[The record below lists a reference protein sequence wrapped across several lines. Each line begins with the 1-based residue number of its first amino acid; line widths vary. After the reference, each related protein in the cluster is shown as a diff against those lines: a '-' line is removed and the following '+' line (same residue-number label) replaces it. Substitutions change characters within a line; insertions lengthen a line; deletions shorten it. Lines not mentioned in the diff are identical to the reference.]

1 MAYSKRETIMKYSAL
16 YFLLSLLAVS
26 TTTKAVTITEI
37 QGGVAVYA
45 DSVMASSG
53 NYYDQNFVYD
63 SNLTLQQNFASPIN
77 PAALSTAVT
86 GSNLTTYAW
95 TPEYNLSSGVDRAY
109 IDLSF
114 ANNIYNGN
122 GADLV
127 LFFAGTGTN
136 FKDGTSKTFQ
146 FSMDIGGV
154 SLNGGGPFDV
164 VATKTSDIY
173 NDKFY
178 ASYAMIDLGL
188 FGFDQTTALG
198 DIRIYLDDKS
208 MPALA
213 ALGAYNTSAIVPLP
227 MSAVLFG
234 SGLTLLSLFRRK
246 RQA

>member
-1 MAYSKRETIMKYSAL
+1 MTQ
-16 YFLLSLLAVS
+16 
-26 TTTKAVTITEI
+26 AVTITEI
-37 QGGVAVYA
+37 QDGVAIYA
-45 DSVMASSG
+45 DSVATSSG

-63 SNLTLQQNFASPIN
+63 SSLTLEENFASPIN
-77 PAALSTAVT
+77 STALSTAVT
-86 GSNLTTYAW
+86 GDNLTTYAW

-109 IDLSF
+109 IDLNF
-114 ANNIYNGN
+114 ANSIYNAE
-122 GADLV
+122 GADLI
-127 LFFAGTGTN
+127 LFFAGTGTT

-146 FSMDIGGV
+146 FSMDIGNIA
-154 SLNGGGPFDV
+154 LNDGGLFDV
-164 VATKTSDIY
+164 VATTTSDIY

-178 ASYAMIDLGL
+178 ASYAMIDLDL

-213 ALGAYNTSAIVPLP
+213 ALGAYNTSAVPLP

-246 RQA
+246 HKSDIPR

>member
-1 MAYSKRETIMKYSAL
+1 MAYSNRETIMKHSAL

-26 TTTKAVTITEI
+26 TNTQAVTITEI

-45 DSVMASSG
+45 DSVVTSSG

-63 SNLTLQQNFASPIN
+63 KSLTLNENFASPIGST
-77 PAALSTAVT
+77 ALSTAVT
-86 GSNLTTYAW
+86 GGNLTTYAW

-154 SLNGGGPFDV
+154 AVNSGGLFDV
-164 VATKTSDIY
+164 VSTTSADLY
-173 NDKFY
+173 SGKFY
-178 ASYAMIDLGL
+178 ASYAMIDLDL

-208 MPALA
+208 MPALS
-213 ALGAYNTSAIVPLP
+213 ALGAYNTSIVPLP